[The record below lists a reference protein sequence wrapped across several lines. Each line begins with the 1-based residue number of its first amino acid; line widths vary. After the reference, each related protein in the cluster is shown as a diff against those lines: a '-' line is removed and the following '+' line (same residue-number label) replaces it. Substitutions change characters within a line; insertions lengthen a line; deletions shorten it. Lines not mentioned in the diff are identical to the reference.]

1 MKVIY
6 LLRHA
11 DASRS
16 FEFREV
22 AIPIPGPHDVVF
34 KTICSGLNFADIM
47 VRKNLY
53 DGAPKLPAVIGFDAC
68 GTITA
73 VGAEVKNFK
82 PGDVVVA
89 LCKFG
94 GYAEY
99 ICTPEFGVSKIP
111 SNVDPIDACALAV
124 QYLTAYYAAAKLTQ
138 LQEGDKVLIHA
149 GAGGLGRALIQY
161 ALFKK
166 CVVFST
172 AGSEEKIALLKNMG
186 VHHPINYN
194 TSDFA
199 NEVKRLTNQ
208 KGLDVVFDGIGGS
221 NARKSFKSLATGG
234 RLVLHGA
241 SVLSSGNLFSKISQF
256 LSFGLY
262 HPVMLMMPSKSIL
275 GINMLEIADHK
286 PEFISQMLSEVLQL
300 TESGIFKPETPHRF
314 PAKDIA
320 EAHAFLENRKSSGKV
335 CIVW

>member
-1 MKVIY
+1 MKAIY
-6 LLRHA
+6 LVRHA
-11 DASRS
+11 AASRS
-16 FEFREV
+16 FEFREE
-22 AIPIPGPHDVVF
+22 AIPVPRHSDVVI

-89 LCKFG
+89 LCKFS

-99 ICTPEFGVSKIP
+99 ICTPASGVAKIP
-111 SNVDPIDACALAV
+111 EHIDPHDAVALAV

-166 CVVFST
+166 CIVFAT
-172 AGSEEKIALLKNMG
+172 AGSEEKITMLKNMG
-186 VHHPINYN
+186 VHHPINYY

-199 NEVKRLTNQ
+199 KDVARLTNQ

-241 SVLSSGNLFSKISQF
+241 SVLSSGNLFSKIFQF

-275 GINMLEIADHK
+275 GINMLEMADHK
-286 PEFISQMLSEVLQL
+286 PEFISQMLSEVIQL
-300 TESGIFKPETPHRF
+300 TVSGIFKPETPHRF
-314 PAKDIA
+314 PAADIA